1 MNNIVRNNQWLWLVK
16 IAAALFQ
23 VPATWHVFM
32 RLFEDSGRGIWEA
45 RITTLL
51 AILLIDAFFL
61 AVLYLLESDAT
72 PLEKLPWALAGVGLL
87 VANLAIGFLD
97 EGWLAWGPRIGFIG
111 LVLTD
116 LFAWATD
123 IVTQYFSRDQV
134 EKRLRDK
141 QVLHRRRLY
150 MKAWK
155 KAMKDLYP
163 SLIEMHQQRE
173 VRALNL
179 EPQIEEPVVRLLE
192 SGQPEEGT
200 EVAEGVYYSPQGYY
214 WVSPV
219 TNEVFYETST
229 GKPYTLRGAQ
239 QARTRHINQEKDAW

>member
-1 MNNIVRNNQWLWLVK
+1 MNDIIRNNRWLWGLK
-16 IAAALFQ
+16 ITAALFQ
-23 VPATWHVFM
+23 IPATWHVFM
-32 RLFEDSGRGIWEA
+32 RLFQESGRGVWES

-61 AVLYLLESDAT
+61 AVLYLLESDAS
-72 PLEKLPWALAGVGLL
+72 PLDKLPWALAGIGLL
-87 VANLAIGFLD
+87 AANLVIGFLD

-116 LFAWATD
+116 LFAWVTS
-123 IVTQYFSRDQV
+123 IVTQYFSREQI

-150 MKAWK
+150 MRAWK

-173 VRALNL
+173 TRSLNL
-179 EPQIEEPVVRLLE
+179 DEPVVRLLE
-192 SGQPEEGT
+192 SGQPEE
-200 EVAEGVYYSPQGYY
+200 VAEGVYYENGGYH

-219 TNEVFYETST
+219 TNEVFYQTAA

-239 QARTRHINQEKDAW
+239 QARTRHINQQESAW

>member
-1 MNNIVRNNQWLWLVK
+1 MNNIVRNNQWLWGVK
-16 IAAALFQ
+16 VTAALFQ

-32 RLFEDSGRGIWEA
+32 RLFEDTGRGVWEA

-87 VANLAIGFLD
+87 AANLAIGYLD

-123 IVTQYFSRDQV
+123 IITQYFSRDQV

-163 SLIEMHQQRE
+163 SLIDMHQQRE
-173 VRALNL
+173 IRALNL
-179 EPQIEEPVVRLLE
+179 DEPVVKLLE
-192 SGQPEEGT
+192 AGEPENDA
-200 EVAEGVYYSPQGYY
+200 EVSEGVYYANGSYY
-214 WVSPV
+214 WVSPY
-219 TNEVFYETST
+219 TNEVYYQTST
-229 GKPYTLRGAQ
+229 GKPYTMRGAQ
-239 QARTRHINQEKDAW
+239 QARTRHVNQEKKDAW